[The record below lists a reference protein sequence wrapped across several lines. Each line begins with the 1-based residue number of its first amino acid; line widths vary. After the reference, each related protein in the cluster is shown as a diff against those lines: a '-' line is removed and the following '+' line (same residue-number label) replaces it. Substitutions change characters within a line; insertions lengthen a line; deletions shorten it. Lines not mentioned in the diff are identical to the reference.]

1 MGKIYSCAIHWSDLG
16 KSILLGN
23 LGEST
28 CVCAIYLGDFG
39 KSIAVLN
46 ARKRPARL
54 ALPIFAKYL
63 ANIIAND
70 YQAMVSRSC
79 GCASYVRASLLMPML

>member
-1 MGKIYSCAIHWSDLG
+1 MWESDYG

-63 ANIIAND
+63 TSIIAND
-70 YQAMVSRSC
+70 SQAIANRAY
-79 GCASYVRASLLMPML
+79 GRAGGVRASPTMPML